1 MRFLFILCALL
12 SSPSAFADAY
22 LELYNKAGWAQ
33 QQTHFTSA
41 LQDTQQRYQNT
52 LPSGIY
58 QTLVDNSNRRFAAAA
73 MQQRAQQA
81 LRQHLSNPQPALA
94 FFESSTG
101 QKASNAEV
109 AATHPEQLQR
119 YANGLPAIDADASR
133 RLLIRHLA
141 QALPASQAGAEVTLA
156 LGSVAADSLS
166 QMIPGL
172 MGAEQANALL
182 ASQRQRLLTQMD
194 TNIDQTLLHVYRELS
209 DAELE
214 EFVIFAQSSDG
225 QAYYQAA
232 FKTLQ
237 ASLSKQP

>member
-94 FFESSTG
+94 FFESSFL
-101 QKASNAEV
+101 KFAV
-109 AATHPEQLQR
+109 AVRSWQR
-119 YANGLPAIDADASR
+119 KTSSFNRWIGTKTSFLRKKILKR
-133 RLLIRHLA
+133 RKTKSGWNENMLFKKVTSSLLSI
-141 QALPASQAGAEVTLA
+141 S
-156 LGSVAADSLS
+156 
-166 QMIPGL
+166 
-172 MGAEQANALL
+172 
-182 ASQRQRLLTQMD
+182 
-194 TNIDQTLLHVYRELS
+194 
-209 DAELE
+209 
-214 EFVIFAQSSDG
+214 QSSK
-225 QAYYQAA
+225 A
-232 FKTLQ
+232 
-237 ASLSKQP
+237 